1 MKKTQVFLI
10 IIWVIGFSFLLSQLL
25 PGFIFFFLLLTD
37 NGGRLNSPKLINDM
51 VIENQAILD
60 ETATELL
67 TMDSYGDIYIKADGI
82 SVFEGD
88 DLYESMSLDDFGEGL
103 EWLFEEE
110 YVENIRIYNCEDAE
124 IIIFQTS
131 STGIVGSSS
140 VQGFCYIEEG
150 NEEQVFDIYSLF
162 PWKKV
167 VYEEITPKWFYYEGL
182 E

>member
-1 MKKTQVFLI
+1 MKKIHIFLI
-10 IIWVIGFSFLLSQLL
+10 VIGSIALGFLLITML
-25 PGFIFFFLLLTD
+25 PAFLFFFFLITD
-37 NGGRLNSPKLINDM
+37 NGGRLNSQKLINDM

-60 ETATELL
+60 ETATEIL
-67 TMDSYGDIYIKADGI
+67 TMDSYGDIYIKEDGI

-110 YVENIRIYNCEDAE
+110 YVENVRIYNCEDAE
-124 IIIFQTS
+124 TIIFQTS
-131 STGIVGSSS
+131 STGIVGSGS